1 MRNSIKSVRAAGLGL
16 SSMLGQL
23 IWRDI
28 RSRFIGS
35 ASGWIWLILTPL
47 LLLAVY
53 GFVFGVIFRA
63 RVPDGLDIPFVA
75 WLAVALWPW
84 LAFSEGVLR
93 GSRAIL
99 EHSALISKVAI
110 RRELLV
116 VSSVTSAFL
125 LHLAGYLVVLVALQL
140 TGTPVHFAG
149 LPTVALTLLTLY
161 LFALGLGLGLAAVQ
175 VFLRDLEQALP
186 TLFMFWF
193 FLTPIL
199 YAPEMLP
206 ERFSGWLDLNP
217 MTWWMTQV
225 RGPLLWGELLPGM
238 ALLALGAAGLLAL
251 YLGWRLFR
259 RLSPYFEDF
268 L

>member
-1 MRNSIKSVRAAGLGL
+1 MAEPDRRLLGRLIVRE
-16 SSMLGQL
+16 
-23 IWRDI
+23 I

-47 LLLAVY
+47 MLLAVY

-63 RVPDGLDIPFVA
+63 RVPAGLDIPFVA

-84 LAFSEGVLR
+84 LAFSEGVLK

-99 EHSALISKVAI
+99 EHASLISKVAI
-110 RRELLV
+110 RRELLTI
-116 VSSVTSAFL
+116 SSVTSAFV
-125 LHLAGYLVVLVALQL
+125 LHMAGYLVVLIALRWIGTPIHLAGVPTAIVALM
-140 TGTPVHFAG
+140 
-149 LPTVALTLLTLY
+149 TLY
-161 LFALGLGLGLAAVQ
+161 VFSLGLGMALSALQ

-206 ERFSGWLDLNP
+206 DHLSRWLHLNP
-217 MTWWMTQV
+217 MTWWMDQI
-225 RGPLLWGELLPGM
+225 RAPLLEGDLMPSPILAG
-238 ALLALGAAGLLAL
+238 LALGAMLMLWAGWL
-251 YLGWRLFR
+251 LFR
-259 RLSPYFEDF
+259 RLSPHFEDF